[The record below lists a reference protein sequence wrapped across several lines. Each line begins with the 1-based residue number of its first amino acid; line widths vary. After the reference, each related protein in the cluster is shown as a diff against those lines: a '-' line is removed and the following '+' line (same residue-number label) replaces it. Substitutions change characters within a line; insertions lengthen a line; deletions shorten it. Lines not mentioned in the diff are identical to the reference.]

1 VLAICSGL
9 VWRAGST
16 VVGALSQWCGVVWC
30 GVVWCGVEALL
41 LLLAATATSSSGLED
56 DFSGRR
62 SACLVAVAMSVLAV
76 RPEVRREDPLNLS
89 ILLSGGKETNKDSLS
104 NGE

>member
-1 VLAICSGL
+1 MLAICSGL

-16 VVGALSQWCGVVWC
+16 VVGALSQWC